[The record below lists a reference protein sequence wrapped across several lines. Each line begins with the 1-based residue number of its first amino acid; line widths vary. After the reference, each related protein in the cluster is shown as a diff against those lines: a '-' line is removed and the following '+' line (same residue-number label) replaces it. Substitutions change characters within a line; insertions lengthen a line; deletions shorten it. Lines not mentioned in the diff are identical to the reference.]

1 MLKVMKSGEVEEI
14 PSKGEPIK
22 VKEGDFYKPTP
33 DEIYNLSILNKTGK
47 IQEEER
53 GLFSFKC
60 VSRRSSG
67 DSDWERLQFR
77 DSQSSP
83 RP

>member
-33 DEIYNLSILNKTGK
+33 DEIYYLSILNKTGK

-60 VSRRSSG
+60 VSRRSCR
-67 DSDWERLQFR
+67 DSDWERLQF
-77 DSQSSP
+77 
-83 RP
+83 